1 MYGARMRDSILKLV
15 IAAMLFVSV
24 ECVSETVD
32 EASFHQT
39 HHAHADDGTEW
50 YPDSDGPDHSGEVCE
65 HFCHSHSVALVL
77 EVSAPNFPRFAGRP
91 LAPSEPVESRNITP
105 PTRPPK
111 I

>member
-1 MYGARMRDSILKLV
+1 MRDSILKLV

-50 YPDSDGPDHSGEVCE
+50 YPDSDGHDHSDEVCE
-65 HFCHSHSVALVL
+65 HFCHSHSVALTL
-77 EVSAPNFPRFAGRP
+77 AVSTPNFPQFAGRIQ
-91 LAPSEPVESRNITP
+91 APPAHVVSRITTP
-105 PTRPPK
+105 PTPPPK